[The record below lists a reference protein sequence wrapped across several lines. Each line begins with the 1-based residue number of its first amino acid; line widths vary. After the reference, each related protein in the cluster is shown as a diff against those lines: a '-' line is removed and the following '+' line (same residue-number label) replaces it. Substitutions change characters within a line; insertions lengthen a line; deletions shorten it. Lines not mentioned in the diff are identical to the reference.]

1 MKILYFGAGV
11 IGSITAAKLGV
22 SGHDITVLE
31 RGERLVQVRDRG
43 IVIRHGV
50 TGEET
55 HIRPAVIET
64 LGRDDYYDM
73 ALVPVRADHLPA
85 ILPVL
90 ARNRGIKNI
99 LIMVNTPKGYRG
111 IIDMLGRDRFLLG
124 FPGMGGGLADG
135 VVTYVIAKP
144 LVQPT
149 TFGEIDGKTTKR
161 LAATVAMFKRAGFPV
176 AVERNM
182 DAWQKTHVCWI
193 MPFAAALYMAG
204 SSAAALAERPDIL
217 RLMVRSIRECF
228 RALRTMSV
236 PVTPSKLRM
245 FEWLPAGLLVEALRR
260 QLPTPD
266 IEIGAMLHVR
276 NAPGEMRQ
284 LCDDLLSIVRGTS
297 VKAGALE
304 EIMSCV
310 PRP

>member
-1 MKILYFGAGV
+1 
-11 IGSITAAKLGV
+11 
-22 SGHDITVLE
+22 
-31 RGERLVQVRDRG
+31 
-43 IVIRHGV
+43 
-50 TGEET
+50 
-55 HIRPAVIET
+55 
-64 LGRDDYYDM
+64 M

-182 DAWQKTHVCWI
+182 DAWQNACMLI
-193 MPFAAALYMAG
+193 MRLAVALYMRVFCG
-204 SSAAALAERPDIL
+204 RSVKGPTL
-217 RLMVRSIRECF
+217 RLMVRSIRERF
-228 RALRTMSV
+228 RALRTMSA
-236 PVTPSKLRM
+236 S
-245 FEWLPAGLLVEALRR
+245 
-260 QLPTPD
+260 
-266 IEIGAMLHVR
+266 
-276 NAPGEMRQ
+276 
-284 LCDDLLSIVRGTS
+284 
-297 VKAGALE
+297 
-304 EIMSCV
+304 
-310 PRP
+310 